1 LSARLRGGGGGDE
14 VKANL
19 KKALIRDA
27 GNVSHYVEAVKGA
40 AGIELKH
47 SVVVRPCVVEVPTE
61 KQAEKLVNE
70 LAALLGGN
78 GNLAA
83 HVEKK

>member
-1 LSARLRGGGGGDE
+1 M
-14 VKANL
+14 KTNL

-27 GNVSHYVEAVKGA
+27 GNVSHYVEAVKGP

-47 SVVVRPCVVEVPTE
+47 SVVVRPCVVGGLTE
-61 KQAEKLVNE
+61 RQAEKLVNE

-78 GNLAA
+78 GSLAA